1 MVQAGKRLFQHAAD
15 LAGGD
20 QPLYAGARMPTY
32 GTGAFKRLTQEEREG
47 LDILGQR
54 KYQPFLDES
63 WKSARA
69 LGQGYDQMTRG
80 ELLGP
85 RYRGATRGQLT
96 GGPRRGFQNLG
107 ALIGSYD
114 GQTRRQLMGP
124 GYEGATRRQLRG
136 GPRRGFQSQ
145 GALIGGPF
153 GGPTRQELIGESA
166 DIGKFSLAD
175 AQPYM
180 DIYQQAADPA
190 IEEIRRQAAQQ
201 QGQLS
206 AQAAGAGAFGGSR
219 QAIQSAMLGAEG
231 ARAAG
236 NLRARAA
243 QEGLGFAAGRFEADR
258 QARMTQAERDRAARF
273 GAESAMMGRREAER
287 AARFRAGDIME
298 QRRQADIASGFQAD
312 TALQDR
318 YYKARQLGMS
328 VDDLMRR
335 QFESDRAARFQ
346 AGDVME
352 QRRQADM
359 AGRFQAENVLRQ
371 RHLADQQARLG
382 AEAAGRAGFETQE
395 AARLR
400 RAQQLEN
407 YPQMVR
413 SLNQSVAA
421 GKISAGEAR
430 RKLDQTAADLAYAD
444 YKEQMMY
451 PFEKTNWLMGVLGG
465 VPHDIRTTGFT
476 SGVKQAQTPSLWG
489 QLFGALGTV
498 GSAYAMRNRG

>member
-1 MVQAGKRLFQHAAD
+1 MGSTMKPKWMVQAGKRLFQHAAD

-69 LGQGYDQMTRG
+69 LGQGYDQMTSG

-85 RYRGATRGQLT
+85 QYGGATRG
-96 GGPRRGFQNLG
+96 
-107 ALIGSYD
+107 ALV
-114 GQTRRQLMGP
+114 
-124 GYEGATRRQLRG
+124 
-136 GPRRGFQSQ
+136 
-145 GALIGGPF
+145 GGPF

-180 DIYQQAADPA
+180 DIYQQAVDPA
-190 IEEIRRQAAQQ
+190 IEAVRRQAAAQQ
-201 QGQLS
+201 SKLS

-236 NLRARAA
+236 DLRARAA

-273 GAESAMMGRREAER
+273 SAEGAMVGRREAER
-287 AARFRAGDIME
+287 AARF
-298 QRRQADIASGFQAD
+298 
-312 TALQDR
+312 
-318 YYKARQLGMS
+318 
-328 VDDLMRR
+328 
-335 QFESDRAARFQ
+335 
-346 AGDVME
+346 
-352 QRRQADM
+352 
-359 AGRFQAENVLRQ
+359 QAENILRQ
-371 RHLADQQARLG
+371 RHLSDQQARLG

-430 RKLDQTAADLAYAD
+430 RQLDQTAADLAYAD

-489 QLFGALGTV
+489 QLFGALGTI